1 MKNKWEAVRLC
12 KPFND
17 SPYILTKGRQGCA
30 FRIKMG
36 HLFHEKGLAKA
47 SPFFNIIIDTQT
59 SVLLT
64 WRKIFSFCSI
74 IFHCDIYWTLHLYY
88 RQTAMFRGIIA
99 MPFTAKMQHW
109 SAGNGNIGRTAEET
123 QRRGIHR
130 L

>member
-1 MKNKWEAVRLC
+1 MFLIATLLLLTFAPVMLRLVTL
-12 KPFND
+12 
-17 SPYILTKGRQGCA
+17 S
-30 FRIKMG
+30 
-36 HLFHEKGLAKA
+36 HEKRTCK
-47 SPFFNIIIDTQT
+47 SKSFFQFIIDTQT

-74 IFHCDIYWTLHLYY
+74 IFHRDIYWTLHLYY

>member
-1 MKNKWEAVRLC
+1 MKKDLQKQV
-12 KPFND
+12 
-17 SPYILTKGRQGCA
+17 
-30 FRIKMG
+30 
-36 HLFHEKGLAKA
+36 LFQ
-47 SPFFNIIIDTQT
+47 FIIDTQT

-64 WRKIFSFCSI
+64 WRKIFSFYSI
-74 IFHCDIYWTLHLYY
+74 IFHRDIYWTLHLYY